1 MIINLISGPR
11 NISTALMTSFAQ
23 RTDTKVLDE
32 PFYAY
37 YLEKTGID
45 HPGREETLASLSSD
59 LDDILTRIESLE
71 KESKHVFVKNMAHH
85 IIDMDLSLLLNCKNV
100 FLIRDPKALVASY
113 SKVISKPSL
122 DDIGIKQSTKI
133 FDYLKSETEETPVV
147 LNSNEIL
154 KNPAKTLGKLCEKL
168 GIHFDEKMLTWEKG
182 KVYDPVP
189 WSKYW
194 YTNTLNS
201 TGFGK
206 PKNSQINL
214 TDYGYKLYRE
224 ALPFYELLNQHSIRA

>member
-1 MIINLISGPR
+1 MIINLISGTR
-11 NISTALMTSFAQ
+11 NISTALMTSFAK
-23 RTDTKVLDE
+23 RADTLVLDE

-45 HPGREETLASLSSD
+45 HPGREETLASLSAD
-59 LDDILTRIESLE
+59 LKDVLKRIEKSQE
-71 KESKHVFVKNMAHH
+71 KSEHVFVKNMAHH
-85 IIDMDLSLLLNCKNV
+85 LIDMDLSLLLNYKNV
-100 FLIRDPKALVASY
+100 FLIRDPKALIASY
-113 SKVISKPSL
+113 SKVIPKPSL
-122 DDIGIKQSTKI
+122 DDIGIAHSTKL
-133 FDYLKSETEETPVV
+133 FEFLKSKTGKTPPV

-154 KNPAKTLGKLCEKL
+154 KNPSGTLQKLCASL
-168 GIHFDEKMLTWEKG
+168 GISFDEKMLSWDKG

-206 PKNSQINL
+206 PKNEDIKL
-214 TDYGYKLYRE
+214 TDHGQKLYKE
-224 ALPFYELLNQHSIRA
+224 ALPFYETLNQYSIRA

>member
-23 RTDTKVLDE
+23 RQDTKVLDE

-45 HPGREETLASLSSD
+45 HPGREETLASLSAD
-59 LDDILTRIESLE
+59 LKDVLKRIEKCQE
-71 KESKHVFVKNMAHH
+71 KSEHVFVKNMAHH
-85 IIDMDLSLLLNCKNV
+85 LIDMDFSLLLKYKNV
-100 FLIRDPKALVASY
+100 FLIRDPKALIASY
-113 SKVISKPSL
+113 SKVIPKPSL
-122 DDIGIKQSTKI
+122 DDIGIEQSTKL
-133 FDYLKSETEETPVV
+133 FEFLRSRTGETPSV

-154 KNPAKTLGKLCEKL
+154 KNPSKTLRNLCARL
-168 GIHFDEKMLTWEKG
+168 GISFDEKMLSWEKG

-206 PKNSQINL
+206 PKNDDVKL
-214 TDYGYKLYRE
+214 TEYGHKLYLD
-224 ALPFYELLNQHSIRA
+224 ALPFYETLNQYSIRA